1 MKTSNKILILTLSI
15 FVLSY
20 LGNML
25 YILNDIKAEITK
37 PYTLSGNI
45 ITLDKNINEND
56 NISLEGNLNVTLIK
70 DTINKA
76 EIIADKNQIQL
87 LNFKDKGNTFTIST
101 NNATYRNSTKDR
113 IKIILHLKNI
123 ESISGTDKVSITSDS
138 IINGDDFNLNLV
150 ENSSADI
157 KLNTKSFNCNMI
169 SNSSCKIAGKTDD
182 ASINIMKNSSLSA
195 KEFCIKDCSINEMK
209 NSTAD
214 LNITG
219 TISKNISNNSKIN
232 IVGKPK
238 EKK

>member
-1 MKTSNKILILTLSI
+1 
-15 FVLSY
+15 
-20 LGNML
+20 
-25 YILNDIKAEITK
+25 
-37 PYTLSGNI
+37 
-45 ITLDKNINEND
+45 
-56 NISLEGNLNVTLIK
+56 
-70 DTINKA
+70 
-76 EIIADKNQIQL
+76 
-87 LNFKDKGNTFTIST
+87 
-101 NNATYRNSTKDR
+101 
-113 IKIILHLKNI
+113 
-123 ESISGTDKVSITSDS
+123 
-138 IINGDDFNLNLV
+138 
-150 ENSSADI
+150 
-157 KLNTKSFNCNMI
+157 MI